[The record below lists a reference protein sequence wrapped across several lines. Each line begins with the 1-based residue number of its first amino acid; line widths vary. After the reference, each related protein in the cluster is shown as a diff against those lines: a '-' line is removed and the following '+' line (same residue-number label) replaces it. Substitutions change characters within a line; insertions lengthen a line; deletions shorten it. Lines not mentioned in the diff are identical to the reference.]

1 MTTIAAEQIGPARLV
16 AVGTTEQPP
25 LCGLLVDCGKL
36 ESTDVDRALRLQKEQ
51 EDWERIGSI
60 LVKLGLVSEKDVA
73 ESLSAQLK
81 LELVDRT
88 EYPDERPNGT
98 NVTERFLKKNKALIL
113 DEDEKTLSVVMAD
126 PLDDYVIDALRLR
139 SGKVVAPRL
148 GVPSEIEYALE
159 QLFEARPGANGS
171 DTDIVAA
178 QYLDDVEQ
186 LKELAGEAPVIKL
199 VNQLIHRAAE
209 TGASDIHIE
218 PFEGQLKVRYR
229 IDGLLREV
237 DSPPTQSTAAVI
249 SRVKIMANL
258 NIAERRLAQDGR
270 FKQRVRGVEYDLRV
284 STVPTMYGESVVM
297 RLLQRDAVAMDF
309 VSLGFNEAQVK
320 TMHDV
325 LATPHGI
332 LLVTGPTGSGKS
344 TTLYAALTHLNQ
356 PERMI
361 ITVEDPVEYNIRG
374 INQMQ
379 VKPQIGLTF
388 ANALRSIVRQDPD
401 VIMIGEMRDTETAQ
415 IAVQSALTGHLVLST
430 LHTNDAA
437 GSVMRLLDMG
447 VQDYLL
453 TSAVTAIQAQR
464 LVRTLCTECREPY
477 TPIDEVV
484 DRWDLD
490 RFADGGKITL
500 HKPVGCEHC
509 GDTGYTGR
517 LAILEILMMSNEI
530 RNLVLKRCDVVDI
543 ARLAAEQGMV
553 TMRDDGLQK
562 AVTGLTT
569 IEEVLR
575 VTPDPSAKKAGV

>member
-1 MTTIAAEQIGPARLV
+1 MQ
-16 AVGTTEQPP
+16 
-25 LCGLLVDCGKL
+25 
-36 ESTDVDRALRLQKEQ
+36 
-51 EDWERIGSI
+51 
-60 LVKLGLVSEKDVA
+60 
-73 ESLSAQLK
+73 SA
-81 LELVDRT
+81 
-88 EYPDERPNGT
+88 
-98 NVTERFLKKNKALIL
+98 
-113 DEDEKTLSVVMAD
+113 
-126 PLDDYVIDALRLR
+126 
-139 SGKVVAPRL
+139 
-148 GVPSEIEYALE
+148 
-159 QLFEARPGANGS
+159 
-171 DTDIVAA
+171 
-178 QYLDDVEQ
+178 
-186 LKELAGEAPVIKL
+186 
-199 VNQLIHRAAE
+199 
-209 TGASDIHIE
+209 
-218 PFEGQLKVRYR
+218 
-229 IDGLLREV
+229 
-237 DSPPTQSTAAVI
+237 AAVI

-270 FKQRVRGVEYDLRV
+270 FKQRVRGVEYDLRI

-309 VSLGFNEAQVK
+309 VSLGFNEYQVK

-464 LVRTLCTECREPY
+464 LVRTLCTECREEY
-477 TPIDEVV
+477 TPIDEIVE
-484 DRWDLD
+484 RWGLD
-490 RFADGGKITL
+490 RFADDGKVTL
-500 HKPVGCEHC
+500 HKPVGCDSC
-509 GDTGYTGR
+509 GGTGYTGR

-530 RNLVLKRCDVVDI
+530 RDLVLKRCDVGDI

-562 AVTGLTT
+562 AVAGLTT

-575 VTPDPSAKKAGV
+575 VTPDPSTKEARG

>member
-1 MTTIAAEQIGPARLV
+1 
-16 AVGTTEQPP
+16 
-25 LCGLLVDCGKL
+25 
-36 ESTDVDRALRLQKEQ
+36 
-51 EDWERIGSI
+51 
-60 LVKLGLVSEKDVA
+60 
-73 ESLSAQLK
+73 
-81 LELVDRT
+81 
-88 EYPDERPNGT
+88 
-98 NVTERFLKKNKALIL
+98 
-113 DEDEKTLSVVMAD
+113 MAD
-126 PLDDYVIDALRLR
+126 PLDDYVIDALKLR
-139 SGKVVAPRL
+139 SGKAIAPRL

-159 QLFEARPGANGS
+159 QLFEAKNGPNGGS

-309 VSLGFNEAQVK
+309 PSLGFNEAQVK

-464 LVRTLCTECREPY
+464 LVRTLCTECREEY

-484 DRWDLD
+484 ERWDLD
-490 RFADGGKITL
+490 RFTDDGRVTL
-500 HKPVGCEHC
+500 HKPVGCESC
-509 GDTGYTGR
+509 GGTGYAGR

-530 RNLVLKRCDVVDI
+530 RELVLKRCDVGDI

-562 AVTGLTT
+562 AVAGLTT

-575 VTPDPSAKKAGV
+575 VTPDPSAKKAGS

>member
-1 MTTIAAEQIGPARLV
+1 MNSVVQLETGFSGRAGSGKDALCELLV
-16 AVGTTEQPP
+16 AA
-25 LCGLLVDCGKL
+25 GKL
-36 ESTDVDRALRLQKEQ
+36 LSSDVERALRLQREQ
-51 EDWERIGSI
+51 DDWETIGSI

-73 ESLSAQLK
+73 ESLAQQLG
-81 LELVDRT
+81 LELVASIDFA
-88 EYPDERPNGT
+88 DEVPAGIDI
-98 NVTERFLKKNKALIL
+98 EPRFLKHNRALVL
-113 DEDEKTLSVVMAD
+113 DQSDTDVTVAMANPQD
-126 PLDDYVIDALRLR
+126 QYVIDALRLY
-139 SGKVVAPRL
+139 SGKNIIACL
-148 GVPSEIEYALE
+148 GMPSEIDSALTR
-159 QLFEARPGANGS
+159 LYDADKRHDDAGADS
-171 DTDIVAA
+171 TSA

-209 TGASDIHIE
+209 AGASDIHIE
-218 PFEGQLKVRYR
+218 PFEDQLKVRYR

-237 DSPPTQSTAAVI
+237 DAPPTQSSAAVI

-270 FKQRVRGVEYDLRV
+270 FKQRVRGNEFDLRV
-284 STVPTMYGESVVM
+284 STVPTMYGESVVL
-297 RLLQRDAVAMDF
+297 RLLQRDSVALDF
-309 VSLGFNEAQVK
+309 GPLGFSQEQEAAMQEI
-320 TMHDV
+320 

-344 TTLYAALTHLNQ
+344 TTLYAALRHLNQ

-437 GSVMRLLDMG
+437 GSVMRMLDMG
-447 VQDYLL
+447 VEDYLL
-453 TSAVTAIQAQR
+453 TSAVIAIQAQR
-464 LVRTLCTECREPY
+464 LVRTLCPECREPH
-477 TPIDEVV
+477 TPLPEVV
-484 DRWDLD
+484 ARWNLD
-490 RFADGGKITL
+490 RFAVDSELTL
-500 HKPVGCEHC
+500 HRPVGCDHC
-509 GDTGYTGR
+509 GGTGYSGR
-517 LAILEILMMSNEI
+517 CAILEILPMTDAI
-530 RNLVLKRCDVVDI
+530 RQLVLKRHDVNDVARAAI
-543 ARLAAEQGMV
+543 AAGMIP
-553 TMRDDGLQK
+553 MRDDGLRK
-562 AVTGLTT
+562 AVAGETT

-575 VTPDPSAKKAGV
+575 VTPEQFQ